1 MIKLAFF
8 SLLLE
13 HFAMHVLNTAQQKK
27 QNFIKTDLLEKKDF
41 LLMKCVFQ
49 TFIPLSYVHS
59 HIACS

>member
-27 QNFIKTDLLEKKDF
+27 QNFIKTDLLEEKKIF
-41 LLMKCVFQ
+41 F
-49 TFIPLSYVHS
+49 
-59 HIACS
+59 